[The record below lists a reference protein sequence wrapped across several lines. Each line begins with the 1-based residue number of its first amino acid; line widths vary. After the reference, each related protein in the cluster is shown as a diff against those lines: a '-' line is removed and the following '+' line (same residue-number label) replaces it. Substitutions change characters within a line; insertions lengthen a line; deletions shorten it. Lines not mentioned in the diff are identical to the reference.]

1 VNTLKVSGDIKK
13 VEADGWRL
21 VRTSGSHRHFTHPE
35 KPGIVTISGNSHA
48 EMPKGTLS
56 NVLKQAGL
64 K

>member
-1 VNTLKVSGDIKK
+1 MKVSDAIKK

-21 VRTSGSHRHFTHPE
+21 LRTNGSHRHFTHPD
-35 KPGIVTISGNSHA
+35 KPGIVTKSGNTHA

>member
-1 VNTLKVSGDIKK
+1 MRVSDVIKK

-21 VRTSGSHRHFTHPE
+21 LRTNGSHRHFTHPS
-35 KPGIVTISGNSHA
+35 KQGVVTISGNTYA

-56 NVLKQAGL
+56 SVLKQAGL